1 MRQWIRR
8 IAELINVKSA
18 WNFAGQPRRHILI
31 IFRVA
36 PPHVGA
42 RQPDFGAESTNVRN
56 LFLRH
61 LVRYNEN
68 YAVTFRRRHQGE
80 SQSRVTCLTEHGK
93 EIGDDYDDVVD
104 SGATHLE
111 RFQGAGGNIDLRVTS
126 GKRTD
131 GRGLETEL
139 LCQFRCNRGC

>member
-31 IFRVA
+31 IFRMA

-42 RQPDFGAESTNVRN
+42 RQPDFGAESADVRD

-61 LVRYNEN
+61 LVRYNES
-68 YAVTFRRRHQGE
+68 YAVTLRRRDQGE
-80 SQSRVTCLTEHGK
+80 SKPSATGGRFTDRAARPELAIPLSRPIH
-93 EIGDDYDDVVD
+93 
-104 SGATHLE
+104 
-111 RFQGAGGNIDLRVTS
+111 Q
-126 GKRTD
+126 
-131 GRGLETEL
+131 
-139 LCQFRCNRGC
+139 RC